1 MEVLSAIKKN
11 LSKDVENTKSNIIQ
25 KINKF
30 SDLIVLN
37 IYSNNRIELDKI
49 NKVFEKKYILEFVNF
64 MNENF
69 KQTFNDISY
78 SWIYSYKENDNSRY
92 IRITAFFL
100 SYYL

>member
-1 MEVLSAIKKN
+1 MKLKKN
-11 LSKDVENTKSNIIQ
+11 SSKDIENIKSKINQ

-37 IYSNNRIELDKI
+37 VYCNERIELDKI
-49 NKVFEKKYILEFVNF
+49 NKVYEKKYILEFVNF

-69 KQTFNDISY
+69 KQTFNDIPY
-78 SWIYSYKENDNSRY
+78 SWIYSDKENEESKSY

-100 SYYL
+100 SYFL